1 MRDSKL
7 FCDDG
12 RTRGPAPTGNDD
24 VFDLGLK
31 KLNIFIVYKNSKN
44 QKLKML

>member
-31 KLNIFIVYKNSKN
+31 KENIISIVIPDLIGNLFK
-44 QKLKML
+44 